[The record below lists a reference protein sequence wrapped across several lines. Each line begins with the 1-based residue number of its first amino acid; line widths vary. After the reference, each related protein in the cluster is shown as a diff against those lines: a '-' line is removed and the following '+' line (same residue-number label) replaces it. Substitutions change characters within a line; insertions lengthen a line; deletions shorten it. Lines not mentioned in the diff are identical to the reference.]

1 MRAARDIR
9 LAPKLAQVDDFLQRM
24 TFASNT
30 IGFCR
35 GRGLPV
41 ADRRAELGK
50 VTSLDTPPY

>member
-9 LAPKLAQVDDFLQRM
+9 LAPTLAQVDDFLQRM

-30 IGFCR
+30 IGSCR

-41 ADRRAELGK
+41 ADWRAELGK
-50 VTSLDTPPY
+50 VPSLDTPPY